1 MGPLGFEK
9 LAISEQEQADLQEV
23 MTHAGMSM
31 KQSITGND
39 PTQERMLRH
48 HASLEEVLA
57 RIFEA
62 RGIDRELYATAVGP
76 DETGQVIL
84 WAKPKQST

>member
-1 MGPLGFEK
+1 MEIT
-9 LAISEQEQADLQEV
+9 AQEQADLQEV

-31 KQSITGND
+31 KESVAGTD
-39 PTQERMLRH
+39 PTQERILRH

-62 RGIDRELYATAVGP
+62 RGLDRELYATAVGP
-76 DETGQVIL
+76 DESGQIIL
-84 WAKPKQST
+84 WSKLKQGS